1 MKKIITV
8 SAALALTTTAATA
21 GDLERSGQNITAI
34 FEDGSYAEFSFG
46 AINPSV
52 LGTDKPPFG
61 NSNTGNVAQDY
72 NQVGFAYKMDIN
84 PKASFA
90 LIFDQPYG
98 ADVDYPTDGSDALG
112 GTKAYLNSKTVTALA
127 RSRINNTYSVH
138 GGLRAET
145 INGNITLDGG
155 AYGPLAGY
163 NVQLDG
169 DTAYGYSVGGA
180 FERNDIALRIAVTYH
195 SSIEHNFDTKE
206 NGTQSSTTTVNTP
219 QAANLD
225 FQSGVAADTIVFG
238 SVRWADYSE
247 LKVSPAAFS
256 SLTGGASLTNIE
268 DSLSYK
274 IGVGRKFSDAFSG
287 SLSVGYQVAADSDL
301 VSPLAPTNGSY
312 SVALGGKYT
321 VDSIS
326 FSGGVR
332 YTILG
337 DAQTSGS
344 DRAAFSNNSAVA
356 IGLKVGY
363 NY

>member
-1 MKKIITV
+1 M
-8 SAALALTTTAATA
+8 
-21 GDLERSGQNITAI
+21 
-34 FEDGSYAEFSFG
+34 
-46 AINPSV
+46 
-52 LGTDKPPFG
+52 
-61 NSNTGNVAQDY
+61 
-72 NQVGFAYKMDIN
+72 
-84 PKASFA
+84 
-90 LIFDQPYG
+90 IFDQPYG
-98 ADVDYPTDGSDALG
+98 ADVDYPTDGSVALG

-145 INGNITLDGG
+145 INGNINLDGG

-195 SSIEHNFDTKE
+195 SSIEHNFDTTE
-206 NGTQSSTTTVNTP
+206 NGTQSPTTTVNTP
-219 QAANLD
+219 QAMNLE
-225 FQSGVAADTIVFG
+225 FQSGVAADTLVFG

-247 LKVSPAAFS
+247 LKVSPADFS
-256 SLTGGASLTNIE
+256 LATEGASLTNIE

-301 VSPLAPTNGSY
+301 VSPLAPKNGGY
-312 SVALGGKYT
+312 AVALGGKYT
-321 VDSIS
+321 FDSIS
-326 FSGGVR
+326 FSGGIQYIV
-332 YTILG
+332 LG
-337 DAQTSGS
+337 DAKTKTKNDKSAVFI
-344 DRAAFSNNSAVA
+344 DNSAVA
-356 IGLKVGY
+356 VGLKVGY